1 MEKIATIGLTLEALY
16 VHPPHPR
23 RVGHVGC
30 KINEEAH
37 CVRSADA
44 VAEERHMARINKVG
58 HVVLSVKDVEAS
70 MKFYAEALG
79 MDVMLHREGNAA
91 FLSFGTQHHDI
102 ALFKAPE
109 DAEMG
114 KLGLNH
120 IAFQIEGGE
129 TELRQL
135 YGRILQHGAKVDYTT
150 DHGMTHSVYF
160 FDPDGNRLEIF
171 ADVMDPEAGRQYMRA
186 GVNLTNRD
194 YKPEPILA

>member
-1 MEKIATIGLTLEALY
+1 MAQIT
-16 VHPPHPR
+16 
-23 RVGHVGC
+23 
-30 KINEEAH
+30 
-37 CVRSADA
+37 
-44 VAEERHMARINKVG
+44 EERHMARINKVG
-58 HVVLSVKDVEAS
+58 HVVLNAKDVEAS
-70 MKFYAEALG
+70 VKFYTEALG
-79 MDVMLHREGNAA
+79 MEVMRLREGNAA

-109 DAEMG
+109 GAEMG

-135 YGRILQHGAKVDYTT
+135 YGRLVQHGAKVDYTT

-171 ADVMDPEAGRQYMRA
+171 AEVMDPEAGREYMRE
-186 GVNLTNRD
+186 GVNLTDRS
-194 YKPEPILA
+194 YKPEPILSA

>member
-1 MEKIATIGLTLEALY
+1 
-16 VHPPHPR
+16 
-23 RVGHVGC
+23 
-30 KINEEAH
+30 
-37 CVRSADA
+37 
-44 VAEERHMARINKVG
+44 MASINKVG
-58 HVVLSVKDVEAS
+58 HVVLSVKNVEAS

-79 MDVMLHREGNAA
+79 MEVMLHREGNAA

-109 DAEMG
+109 GAETG
-114 KLGLNH
+114 KVGLHH

-135 YGRILQHGAKVDYTT
+135 YGRILQHGTKVDYTT

-171 ADVMDPEAGRQYMRA
+171 SEVMAPEAGRQYMRA

-194 YKPEPILA
+194 YKPAPIFVES

>member
-1 MEKIATIGLTLEALY
+1 M
-16 VHPPHPR
+16 P
-23 RVGHVGC
+23 
-30 KINEEAH
+30 
-37 CVRSADA
+37 
-44 VAEERHMARINKVG
+44 RINKVG

-79 MDVMLHREGNAA
+79 MEVMLHREGNAA

-109 DAEMG
+109 GAEMG

-129 TELRQL
+129 TDLRQL
-135 YGRILQHGAKVDYTT
+135 YGRLVQHGAKVDYTT

-171 ADVMDPEAGRQYMRA
+171 SEVMDPEAGRQYMRE

-194 YKPEPILA
+194 YKPEPILSA

>member
-1 MEKIATIGLTLEALY
+1 
-16 VHPPHPR
+16 
-23 RVGHVGC
+23 
-30 KINEEAH
+30 
-37 CVRSADA
+37 
-44 VAEERHMARINKVG
+44 MASINKVG
-58 HVVLSVKDVEAS
+58 HVVLSVQDVEAS

-79 MDVMLHREGNAA
+79 MEVMLHRAGSAA

-114 KLGLNH
+114 KVGLHH

-135 YGRILQHGAKVDYTT
+135 YGRILQHGATIDYTT